1 MDNNFKLR
9 KAIIIAIALMGTGYS
24 LHSKAIGLSDIQVKS
39 YLGQPLLANIKVTG
53 LDKKMDERC
62 FTIESGD
69 SNAIS
74 QVSFRLNRSSDES
87 GVLTVTSNKAVLEPI
102 ASLTVVSHCDTT
114 FTRQYSLLID
124 PASLSQSTEP
134 NTDVMGNQST
144 SNPMN
149 AVNSVNADVSET
161 TIQANVTNMKASKRA
176 KSKVKRQIAS
186 TKLTNAQTGTS
197 SASSAQVTYLMPE
210 KLESAKPAVVE
221 KVTSKPKLTISGGN
235 LEGPDLSATS
245 MKLSFD
251 KRINTSRESNPQAY
265 AEQAEFA
272 DEVTVM
278 NNRLAHLDKQL
289 NSLYTQ
295 NTSLKQANERTQSEL
310 SSLKQQNDV
319 LRMIA
324 FCLGGGLLT
333 TGYFF
338 VDWLRR
344 RSFLV
349 QAEKEQALWESLQT
363 ANIDSD
369 GEDMIKVDE
378 NLAQQ
383 ANTSPLTTKSH
394 EESHDLGYAPLF
406 NSTYPSHQQ
415 HEIIQEETN
424 VTEDAELLISHGRIN
439 LEIELLQ
446 NHLIENPKDSA
457 STWLF
462 LLDLLAKE
470 GLQNEF
476 EIAANE
482 CKKHFN
488 VQVDGYSRPLADS
501 NSLESFERISKELQK
516 LWGTEQALM
525 FLDELIYNTRLEP
538 RAGFDK
544 PVFEELVLLREIAEE
559 EVKLAEVISLHE
571 EKTSRRQKKEKTM
584 TINLPEIEISEEFK
598 QLASETSQENAE
610 LAQADDSEEHFEFE
624 LLDIAHR

>member
-1 MDNNFKLR
+1 MVEASAVAVKQTSAAPTSTKR
-9 KAIIIAIALMGTGYS
+9 KT
-24 LHSKAIGLSDIQVKS
+24 
-39 YLGQPLLANIKVTG
+39 
-53 LDKKMDERC
+53 
-62 FTIESGD
+62 
-69 SNAIS
+69 
-74 QVSFRLNRSSDES
+74 
-87 GVLTVTSNKAVLEPI
+87 
-102 ASLTVVSHCDTT
+102 
-114 FTRQYSLLID
+114 
-124 PASLSQSTEP
+124 
-134 NTDVMGNQST
+134 
-144 SNPMN
+144 
-149 AVNSVNADVSET
+149 
-161 TIQANVTNMKASKRA
+161 
-176 KSKVKRQIAS
+176 KRQAKQQV
-186 TKLTNAQTGTS
+186 TPVAQT
-197 SASSAQVTYLMPE
+197 ASPSNGQVTYLMPE
-210 KLESAKPAVVE
+210 KTEVSKPAPSDTI
-221 KVTSKPKLTISGGN
+221 TSKPKLTISGGN
-235 LEGPDLSATS
+235 LTGVDLTEMS

-251 KRINTSRESNPQAY
+251 KRINTSRESNPQAFS
-265 AEQAEFA
+265 EQAEFA

-295 NTSLKQANERTQSEL
+295 NASLKKANEQTQGEL

-324 FCLGGGLLT
+324 FCLGGGLLA

-369 GEDMIKVDE
+369 ETDALNIDE
-378 NLAQQ
+378 NLTKQ
-383 ANTSPLTTKSH
+383 ADTRPVPVKSE
-394 EESHDLGYAPLF
+394 EESNGLGNAPLF

-424 VTEDAELLISHGRIN
+424 ITEDAELLISHGRIH
-439 LEIELLQ
+439 LAIELLQ

-470 GLQNEF
+470 GMQNEF

-501 NSLESFERISKELQK
+501 NSLESFV
-516 LWGTEQALM
+516 G
-525 FLDELIYNTRLEP
+525 IY
-538 RAGFDK
+538 K
-544 PVFEELVLLREIAEE
+544 
-559 EVKLAEVISLHE
+559 
-571 EKTSRRQKKEKTM
+571 
-584 TINLPEIEISEEFK
+584 
-598 QLASETSQENAE
+598 
-610 LAQADDSEEHFEFE
+610 
-624 LLDIAHR
+624 

>member
-24 LHSKAIGLSDIQVKS
+24 MHSKAIGLSDIQVKS
-39 YLGQPLLANIKVTG
+39 YLGQPLLANIKVSG
-53 LDKKMDERC
+53 LDNKMDERC
-62 FTIESGD
+62 FTISSD
-69 SNAIS
+69 DANAIS
-74 QVSFRLNRSSDES
+74 KVNFRLNRISDEL
-87 GVLTVTSNKAVLEPI
+87 GVLTLTSNKAVLEPI

-124 PASLSQSTEP
+124 PASATLSTESSANDDAITNNSNVDSDLGMVEASAVAVKQTSAAP
-134 NTDVMGNQST
+134 TST
-144 SNPMN
+144 
-149 AVNSVNADVSET
+149 
-161 TIQANVTNMKASKRA
+161 KR
-176 KSKVKRQIAS
+176 KTKRQAKQQV
-186 TKLTNAQTGTS
+186 TPVAQT
-197 SASSAQVTYLMPE
+197 ASPSNGQVTYLMPE
-210 KLESAKPAVVE
+210 KTEVSKPAPSDTI
-221 KVTSKPKLTISGGN
+221 TSKPKLTISGGN
-235 LEGPDLSATS
+235 LTGVDLTEMS

-251 KRINTSRESNPQAY
+251 KRINTSRESNPQAFS
-265 AEQAEFA
+265 EQAEFA

-295 NTSLKQANERTQSEL
+295 NASLKKANEQTQGEL

-324 FCLGGGLLT
+324 FCLGGGLLA

-369 GEDMIKVDE
+369 ETDALNIDE
-378 NLAQQ
+378 NLTKQ
-383 ANTSPLTTKSH
+383 ADTRPVPVKSE
-394 EESHDLGYAPLF
+394 EESNGLGNAPLF

-424 VTEDAELLISHGRIN
+424 ITEDAELLISHGRIH
-439 LEIELLQ
+439 LAIELLQ

-470 GLQNEF
+470 GMQNEF

-598 QLASETSQENAE
+598 QLALETSQENVE
-610 LAQADDSEEHFEFE
+610 NAQADHSEEHFEFE

>member
-24 LHSKAIGLSDIQVKS
+24 MHSKAIGLSDIQVRS
-39 YLGQPLLANIKVTG
+39 YLGQPLLANIKVSG

-62 FTIESGD
+62 FTINSD
-69 SNAIS
+69 DTNAIS
-74 QVSFRLNRSSDES
+74 HVNFRLNRISDEN
-87 GVLTVTSNKAVLEPI
+87 GVLTLTSNKAVLEPI

-124 PASLSQSTEP
+124 PASTTQGADSSISGDFA
-134 NTDVMGNQST
+134 NNQS
-144 SNPMN
+144 
-149 AVNSVNADVSET
+149 NADAGVDT
-161 TIQANVTNMKASKRA
+161 TNIATTTQASAAPTVAKRKA
-176 KSKVKRQIAS
+176 KRQAKQQ
-186 TKLTNAQTGTS
+186 TAPVAQ
-197 SASSAQVTYLMPE
+197 AVAPNNAQVTYLMPE
-210 KLESAKPAVVE
+210 KAEATKSAPLNVAPATAT
-221 KVTSKPKLTISGGN
+221 TSKPKLTISGGN
-235 LEGPDLSATS
+235 LTTADLSDMT

-251 KRINTSRESNPQAY
+251 KRINTSRETNPQAY
-265 AEQAEFA
+265 SEQAEFA

-289 NSLYTQ
+289 NSLYVQ
-295 NTSLKQANERTQSEL
+295 NASLKQANEQTKTEL

-324 FCLGGGLLT
+324 FCLGGGLLA

-344 RSFLV
+344 RNFLA

-363 ANIDSD
+363 ATIDSEENASFKID
-369 GEDMIKVDE
+369 EALEQKAKARQPIAKIED
-378 NLAQQ
+378 
-383 ANTSPLTTKSH
+383 
-394 EESHDLGYAPLF
+394 ESSDLGNAPLF
-406 NSTYPSHQQ
+406 NSTYPSQQQ

-424 VTEDAELLISHGRIN
+424 ITEDAELLISHGRIN
-439 LEIELLQ
+439 LAIELLQ

-470 GLQNEF
+470 GMQNEF

-488 VQVDGYSRPLADS
+488 VEVESYSRPLADS

-516 LWGTEQALM
+516 LWGTEQALI

-571 EKTSRRQKKEKTM
+571 EKTSRRQKKEKAM
-584 TINLPEIEISEEFK
+584 TINLPEIEISDEFK
-598 QLASETSQENAE
+598 QLALETSQENVE
-610 LAQADDSEEHFEFE
+610 NAQADNSEEHFEFE

>member
-24 LHSKAIGLSDIQVKS
+24 MHSKAIGLSDIQVRS
-39 YLGQPLLANIKVTG
+39 YLGQPLLANIKVSG

-62 FTIESGD
+62 FTINSD
-69 SNAIS
+69 DTNAINH
-74 QVSFRLNRSSDES
+74 VNFRLNRISDEN
-87 GVLTVTSNKAVLEPI
+87 GVLTLTSNKAVLEPI

-124 PASLSQSTEP
+124 PASTAQGFESSASEDVASTQSSEDSS
-134 NTDVMGNQST
+134 TD
-144 SNPMN
+144 
-149 AVNSVNADVSET
+149 
-161 TIQANVTNMKASKRA
+161 
-176 KSKVKRQIAS
+176 IAS
-186 TKLTNAQTGTS
+186 TAAALQTNVVSTSAKRKAKRQAKQPTAPVAQL
-197 SASSAQVTYLMPE
+197 ASPSNAQVTFLMPE
-210 KLESAKPAVVE
+210 KAEATKAAPSNVASSNA
-221 KVTSKPKLTISGGN
+221 VTSKPKLTISGGN
-235 LEGPDLSATS
+235 LTTADLSD
-245 MKLSFD
+245 MPVKLSFD
-251 KRINTSRESNPQAY
+251 KRINTSRETNPQAY
-265 AEQAEFA
+265 SEQAEFA

-289 NSLYTQ
+289 NSLYVQ
-295 NTSLKQANERTQSEL
+295 NASLKQANEHTNIEI

-324 FCLGGGLLT
+324 FCLGGGLLA

-344 RSFLV
+344 RNFLV

-363 ANIDSD
+363 ANIDS
-369 GEDMIKVDE
+369 EENVSFKVDE
-378 NLAQQ
+378 ALEQK
-383 ANTSPLTTKSH
+383 ANTRQPTAKPE
-394 EESHDLGYAPLF
+394 EESSDLGNAPLF
-406 NSTYPSHQQ
+406 NSTYPSQQQ
-415 HEIIQEETN
+415 HEIIEEATN
-424 VTEDAELLISHGRIN
+424 ITDDAELLISHGRVH
-439 LEIELLQ
+439 LAIELLQ
-446 NHLIENPKDSA
+446 NHLIEAPKDSA

-470 GLQNEF
+470 GMQNEF

-488 VQVDGYSRPLADS
+488 VQVEGFSRPLADS

-516 LWGTEQALM
+516 LWGTEQALI

-571 EKTSRRQKKEKTM
+571 EKTSRRQKKEKAM
-584 TINLPEIEISEEFK
+584 TINLPEIEISDEFK
-598 QLASETSQENAE
+598 QLALETSQENVE
-610 LAQADDSEEHFEFE
+610 NAQADNSEEHFEFE

>member
-1 MDNNFKLR
+1 VQFSSVAYKKGLIMDNNFKLR

-24 LHSKAIGLSDIQVKS
+24 LLSKAIGLGDIQVKS

-53 LDKKMDERC
+53 LDSKMDERC
-62 FTIESGD
+62 FNIKSD
-69 SNAIS
+69 DVNAIS
-74 QVSFRLNRSSDES
+74 NVKFRLSRISDES
-87 GVLTVTSNKAVLEPI
+87 GLLTLTSNKAVLEPI
-102 ASLTVVSHCDTT
+102 ASVTVVSQCDTT

-124 PASLSQSTEP
+124 PAGMNGVTT
-134 NTDVMGNQST
+134 NTIEVSDSAN
-144 SNPMN
+144 N
-149 AVNSVNADVSET
+149 ANVNNADTEVG
-161 TIQANVTNMKASKRA
+161 QAVALASVQTNNISTNRKARRQSKPKA
-176 KSKVKRQIAS
+176 DSSQVATS
-186 TKLTNAQTGTS
+186 SSNAQI
-197 SASSAQVTYLMPE
+197 TYLMPE
-210 KLESAKPAVVE
+210 KPETVKPAAV
-221 KVTSKPKLTISGGN
+221 KPKLTISGGN
-235 LEGPDLSATS
+235 LPAIDLSAMP

-251 KRINTSRESNPQAY
+251 KRINTSRETNPQAY
-265 AEQAEFA
+265 SAQAEFA

-295 NTSLKQANERTQSEL
+295 NATLEQANARSMSEL
-310 SSLKQQNDV
+310 SALKQQNDV

-324 FCLGGGLLT
+324 FCLGGGLLA

-349 QAEKEQALWESLQT
+349 QAEKEQALWESLK
-363 ANIDSD
+363 SD
-369 GEDMIKVDE
+369 EFDDEENVSFKVDTTTE
-378 NLAQQ
+378 KPT
-383 ANTSPLTTKSH
+383 NTTPLVSKADAELS
-394 EESHDLGYAPLF
+394 EMSSAPLF
-406 NSTYPSHQQ
+406 NSTYPSQQQ
-415 HEIIQEETN
+415 HEIIHEETN
-424 VTEDAELLISHGRIN
+424 ITDDAELLISHGRIH
-439 LEIELLQ
+439 LAIELLQ
-446 NHLIENPKDSA
+446 NHLMESPKDSA

-470 GLQNEF
+470 GMENDF
-476 EIAANE
+476 EIAASE

-488 VQVDGYSRPLADS
+488 VQVDGFSRPLADS

-516 LWGTEQALM
+516 LWGTEEALR

-538 RAGFDK
+538 RAGFDQ

-571 EKTSRRQKKEKTM
+571 EKTTRRQKKEKTM

-598 QLASETSQENAE
+598 QLALETSQENIE
-610 LAQADDSEEHFEFE
+610 NAQADNTEEHFEFE

>member
-24 LHSKAIGLSDIQVKS
+24 MHSKAIGLSDIQVRS
-39 YLGQPLLANIKVTG
+39 YLGQPLLANIKVSG

-62 FTIESGD
+62 FTINSD
-69 SNAIS
+69 DTNAIS
-74 QVSFRLNRSSDES
+74 HVNFRLNRISDEN
-87 GVLTVTSNKAVLEPI
+87 GVLTLTSNKAVLEPI

-124 PASLSQSTEP
+124 PASTTQGADSTTSGDFA
-134 NTDVMGNQST
+134 NNQ
-144 SNPMN
+144 
-149 AVNSVNADVSET
+149 VNADAGVDET
-161 TIQANVTNMKASKRA
+161 NTATTTQASAAPTVAKRKA
-176 KSKVKRQIAS
+176 KRQAKQQ
-186 TKLTNAQTGTS
+186 TAPAAQ
-197 SASSAQVTYLMPE
+197 AVAPNNAQVTYLMPE
-210 KLESAKPAVVE
+210 KAEATKSAPLNVAPATAT
-221 KVTSKPKLTISGGN
+221 TSKPKLTISGGN
-235 LEGPDLSATS
+235 LTTADLSDMT

-251 KRINTSRESNPQAY
+251 KRINTSRETNPQAY
-265 AEQAEFA
+265 SEQAEFA

-289 NSLYTQ
+289 NSLYVQ
-295 NTSLKQANERTQSEL
+295 NASLKQANEQTKTEL

-324 FCLGGGLLT
+324 FCLGGGLLA

-344 RSFLV
+344 RNFLA

-363 ANIDSD
+363 ATIDSEENASFKID
-369 GEDMIKVDE
+369 ETLEQKAKARQPIAKIED
-378 NLAQQ
+378 
-383 ANTSPLTTKSH
+383 
-394 EESHDLGYAPLF
+394 ESSDLGNAPLF
-406 NSTYPSHQQ
+406 NSTYPSQQQ
-415 HEIIQEETN
+415 HEIIEEETN
-424 VTEDAELLISHGRIN
+424 ITDDAELLISHGRVH
-439 LEIELLQ
+439 LAIELLQ
-446 NHLIENPKDSA
+446 NHLIEAPKDSA

-470 GLQNEF
+470 GMQNEF

-488 VQVDGYSRPLADS
+488 VQVEGFSRPLADS

-516 LWGTEQALM
+516 LWGTEQALI

-571 EKTSRRQKKEKTM
+571 EKTSRRQKKEKAM
-584 TINLPEIEISEEFK
+584 TINLPEIEISDEFK
-598 QLASETSQENAE
+598 QLALETSQENVE
-610 LAQADDSEEHFEFE
+610 NAQADNSEEHFEFE

>member
-24 LHSKAIGLSDIQVKS
+24 MHSKAIGLSDIQVRS
-39 YLGQPLLANIKVTG
+39 YLGQPLLANIKVSG

-62 FTIESGD
+62 FTINSD
-69 SNAIS
+69 DTNAIS
-74 QVSFRLNRSSDES
+74 QVNFRLNRISDEN
-87 GVLTVTSNKAVLEPI
+87 GVLTLTSNKAVLEPI

-124 PASLSQSTEP
+124 PASTVQGAE
-134 NTDVMGNQST
+134 
-144 SNPMN
+144 
-149 AVNSVNADVSET
+149 
-161 TIQANVTNMKASKRA
+161 
-176 KSKVKRQIAS
+176 
-186 TKLTNAQTGTS
+186 S
-197 SASSAQVTYLMPE
+197 SASDDAASAQSSEDSSTDITMTAATIQTNVVSSSAKRKAKRQAKQPTAPVAQVASPSNAQVTYLMPE
-210 KLESAKPAVVE
+210 KAGAAKAAPSNVAPSNAVI
-221 KVTSKPKLTISGGN
+221 SKPKLTISGGN
-235 LEGPDLSATS
+235 LTTSDLSD
-245 MKLSFD
+245 MPVKLSFD
-251 KRINTSRESNPQAY
+251 KRINTSRETNPQAY
-265 AEQAEFA
+265 SEQAEFA

-289 NSLYTQ
+289 NSLYVQ
-295 NTSLKQANERTQSEL
+295 NASLKQANEHTNIEI

-324 FCLGGGLLT
+324 FCLGGGLLA

-344 RSFLV
+344 RNFLV

-363 ANIDSD
+363 ANIDS
-369 GEDMIKVDE
+369 EENVSFKIDE
-378 NLAQQ
+378 ALEQK
-383 ANTSPLTTKSH
+383 ANTRQPTTKSE
-394 EESHDLGYAPLF
+394 EESSDLGNAPLF
-406 NSTYPSHQQ
+406 NSTYPSQQQ
-415 HEIIQEETN
+415 HEIIEEETN
-424 VTEDAELLISHGRIN
+424 ITDDAELLISHGRVH
-439 LEIELLQ
+439 LAIELLQ
-446 NHLIENPKDSA
+446 NHLIEAPKDSA

-470 GLQNEF
+470 GMQNEF

-488 VQVDGYSRPLADS
+488 VQVEGFSRPLADS

-516 LWGTEQALM
+516 LWGTEQALI

-571 EKTSRRQKKEKTM
+571 EKTSRRQKKEKAM

-598 QLASETSQENAE
+598 QLALETSQENVE
-610 LAQADDSEEHFEFE
+610 NAQADNSEEHFEFE

>member
-24 LHSKAIGLSDIQVKS
+24 MHSKAIGLSDIQVRS
-39 YLGQPLLANIKVTG
+39 FLGQPLLANIKVSG

-62 FTIESGD
+62 FTINSD
-69 SNAIS
+69 DTNAIS
-74 QVSFRLNRSSDES
+74 HVNFRLNRISDEN
-87 GVLTVTSNKAVLEPI
+87 GVLTLTSNKAVLEPI

-124 PASLSQSTEP
+124 PASTTQGADST
-134 NTDVMGNQST
+134 TSGDFVINQSNSDVGIDET
-144 SNPMN
+144 ST
-149 AVNSVNADVSET
+149 AT
-161 TIQANVTNMKASKRA
+161 TTQASAAPTVAKRKA
-176 KSKVKRQIAS
+176 KRQAKQQS
-186 TKLTNAQTGTS
+186 APAAQVV
-197 SASSAQVTYLMPE
+197 APNNAQVTYLMPE
-210 KLESAKPAVVE
+210 KAEATKSAPLNVAPSSA
-221 KVTSKPKLTISGGN
+221 VTSKPKLTISGGN
-235 LEGPDLSATS
+235 LTTADLSD
-245 MKLSFD
+245 MPVKLSFD
-251 KRINTSRESNPQAY
+251 KRINTSRETNPQAY
-265 AEQAEFA
+265 SEQAEFA

-289 NSLYTQ
+289 NSLYVQ
-295 NTSLKQANERTQSEL
+295 NASLKQANEQTKTEL

-324 FCLGGGLLT
+324 FCLGGGLLA

-344 RSFLV
+344 RNFLA

-363 ANIDSD
+363 ATIDS
-369 GEDMIKVDE
+369 EDNASFKIDE
-378 NLAQQ
+378 TLEQD
-383 ANTSPLTTKSH
+383 ANTRQPTAKSD
-394 EESHDLGYAPLF
+394 EESTDLGNAPLF
-406 NSTYPSHQQ
+406 NSTYPSQQQ

-424 VTEDAELLISHGRIN
+424 ITEDAELLISHGRIN
-439 LEIELLQ
+439 LAIELLQ
-446 NHLIENPKDSA
+446 NHLIEAPKDSA

-470 GLQNEF
+470 GMQNEF

-488 VQVDGYSRPLADS
+488 VEVEGYSRPLADS
-501 NSLESFERISKELQK
+501 SSLESFERISKELQK
-516 LWGTEQALM
+516 LWGTEQALI

-538 RAGFDK
+538 RVGFDK

-571 EKTSRRQKKEKTM
+571 EKTSRRQKKEKAM
-584 TINLPEIEISEEFK
+584 TINLPEIEISDEFK
-598 QLASETSQENAE
+598 QLALETSQENVE
-610 LAQADDSEEHFEFE
+610 NAQADNSEEHFEFE

>member
-24 LHSKAIGLSDIQVKS
+24 MHSKAIGLSDIQVRS
-39 YLGQPLLANIKVTG
+39 YLGQPLLANIKVSG

-62 FTIESGD
+62 FTINSD
-69 SNAIS
+69 DTNAIS
-74 QVSFRLNRSSDES
+74 HVNFRLNRISDEN
-87 GVLTVTSNKAVLEPI
+87 GVLTLTSNKAVLEPI

-124 PASLSQSTEP
+124 PASTTQGADS
-134 NTDVMGNQST
+134 ST
-144 SNPMN
+144 SGDFANN
-149 AVNSVNADVSET
+149 QVNADAGIDET
-161 TIQANVTNMKASKRA
+161 NTATTTQASAAPTVAKRKA
-176 KSKVKRQIAS
+176 KRQAKQQTS
-186 TKLTNAQTGTS
+186 PAAQVV
-197 SASSAQVTYLMPE
+197 APNNAQVTYLMPE
-210 KLESAKPAVVE
+210 KAEATKSAPLNAAPATS
-221 KVTSKPKLTISGGN
+221 VTSKPKLTISGGN
-235 LEGPDLSATS
+235 LTTADLSDMT

-251 KRINTSRESNPQAY
+251 KRINTSRETNPQAY
-265 AEQAEFA
+265 SEQAEFA

-289 NSLYTQ
+289 NSLYVQ
-295 NTSLKQANERTQSEL
+295 NASLKQANEQTKTEL

-324 FCLGGGLLT
+324 FCLGGGLLA

-344 RSFLV
+344 RNFLA

-363 ANIDSD
+363 ATIDSEENASFKID
-369 GEDMIKVDE
+369 ETLEQKAKARQPIAKIED
-378 NLAQQ
+378 
-383 ANTSPLTTKSH
+383 
-394 EESHDLGYAPLF
+394 ESSDLGNAPLF
-406 NSTYPSHQQ
+406 NSTYPSQQQ
-415 HEIIQEETN
+415 HEIIEEETN
-424 VTEDAELLISHGRIN
+424 ITDDAELLISHGRVH
-439 LEIELLQ
+439 LAIELLQ
-446 NHLIENPKDSA
+446 NHLIEAPKDSA

-470 GLQNEF
+470 GMQNEF

-488 VQVDGYSRPLADS
+488 VQVEGFSRPLADS

-516 LWGTEQALM
+516 LWGTEQALI

-571 EKTSRRQKKEKTM
+571 EKTSRRQKKEKAM
-584 TINLPEIEISEEFK
+584 TINLPEIEISDEFK
-598 QLASETSQENAE
+598 QLALETSQENVE
-610 LAQADDSEEHFEFE
+610 NAQADNSEEHFEFE

>member
-24 LHSKAIGLSDIQVKS
+24 MHSKAIGLSDIQVRS
-39 YLGQPLLANIKVTG
+39 YLGQPLLANIKVSG

-62 FTIESGD
+62 FTINSD
-69 SNAIS
+69 DTNAIS
-74 QVSFRLNRSSDES
+74 HVNFRLNRISDEN
-87 GVLTVTSNKAVLEPI
+87 GVLTLTSNKAVLEPI

-124 PASLSQSTEP
+124 PASTTQGADS
-134 NTDVMGNQST
+134 ST
-144 SNPMN
+144 SVDFANN
-149 AVNSVNADVSET
+149 QVNADAGIDET
-161 TIQANVTNMKASKRA
+161 NTATTTQASAAPTVAKRKA
-176 KSKVKRQIAS
+176 KRQARQQ
-186 TKLTNAQTGTS
+186 TAPAAQ
-197 SASSAQVTYLMPE
+197 AVAPNNAQVTYLMPE
-210 KLESAKPAVVE
+210 KAEATKSAPLNAAPATAT
-221 KVTSKPKLTISGGN
+221 TSKPKLTISGGN
-235 LEGPDLSATS
+235 LTTADLSDMT

-251 KRINTSRESNPQAY
+251 KRINTSRETNPQAY
-265 AEQAEFA
+265 SEQAEFA

-289 NSLYTQ
+289 NSLYVQ
-295 NTSLKQANERTQSEL
+295 NASLKQANEQTKTEL

-324 FCLGGGLLT
+324 FCLGGGLLA

-344 RSFLV
+344 RNFLA

-363 ANIDSD
+363 ATIDSEENASFKID
-369 GEDMIKVDE
+369 ETLEQKAKARQPIAKIED
-378 NLAQQ
+378 
-383 ANTSPLTTKSH
+383 
-394 EESHDLGYAPLF
+394 ESSDLGNAPLF
-406 NSTYPSHQQ
+406 NSTYPSQQQ
-415 HEIIQEETN
+415 HEIIEEETN
-424 VTEDAELLISHGRIN
+424 ITDDAELLISHGRVH
-439 LEIELLQ
+439 LAIELLQ
-446 NHLIENPKDSA
+446 NHLIEAPKDSA

-470 GLQNEF
+470 GMQNEF

-488 VQVDGYSRPLADS
+488 VQVEGFSRPLADS

-516 LWGTEQALM
+516 LWGTEQALI

-571 EKTSRRQKKEKTM
+571 EKTSRRQKKEKAM

-598 QLASETSQENAE
+598 QLALETSQENVE
-610 LAQADDSEEHFEFE
+610 NAQADNSEEHFEFE

>member
-24 LHSKAIGLSDIQVKS
+24 MHSKAIGLSDIQVGS
-39 YLGQPLLANIKVTG
+39 YLGQPLLANIKVSG

-62 FTIESGD
+62 FTINSD
-69 SNAIS
+69 DTNAIS
-74 QVSFRLNRSSDES
+74 NVNFRLNRISDEN
-87 GVLTVTSNKAVLEPI
+87 GVLTLTSNKAVLEPI

-124 PASLSQSTEP
+124 PASTTLG
-134 NTDVMGNQST
+134 TD
-144 SNPMN
+144 
-149 AVNSVNADVSET
+149 
-161 TIQANVTNMKASKRA
+161 
-176 KSKVKRQIAS
+176 
-186 TKLTNAQTGTS
+186 S
-197 SASSAQVTYLMPE
+197 SASDDIANNQSNVDAGADASTNVAATQTNNNAVSAGTKRKAKRQAKQQKAPAAQIVEPSNTQVTYLMPE
-210 KLESAKPAVVE
+210 KAEATKTAPATA
-221 KVTSKPKLTISGGN
+221 VTSKPKLTISGGN
-235 LEGPDLSATS
+235 LTTADLSEMP

-251 KRINTSRESNPQAY
+251 KRINTSRETNPQAY
-265 AEQAEFA
+265 SEQAEFA

-289 NSLYTQ
+289 NSLYAQ
-295 NTSLKQANERTQSEL
+295 NASLKQANENTKSEL

-324 FCLGGGLLT
+324 FCLGGGLLA

-344 RSFLV
+344 RNFLA

-363 ANIDSD
+363 ANIDS
-369 GEDMIKVDE
+369 EENASFKIDE
-378 NLAQQ
+378 ALEQKASARQPT
-383 ANTSPLTTKSH
+383 AKSD
-394 EESHDLGYAPLF
+394 EESSDLGNAPLF
-406 NSTYPSHQQ
+406 NSTYPSQQQ

-424 VTEDAELLISHGRIN
+424 ITEDAELLISHGRIN
-439 LEIELLQ
+439 LAIELLQ

-470 GLQNEF
+470 GMQNEF

-488 VQVDGYSRPLADS
+488 VEVEGYSRPLADS

-516 LWGTEQALM
+516 IWGTEQALV

-598 QLASETSQENAE
+598 QLALETSQENVE
-610 LAQADDSEEHFEFE
+610 MAQAENSEEHFEFE

>member
-24 LHSKAIGLSDIQVKS
+24 MHSKAIGLSDIQVKS
-39 YLGQPLLANIKVTG
+39 YLGQPLLANIKVSG

-62 FTIESGD
+62 FTINSD
-69 SNAIS
+69 DPNAIN
-74 QVSFRLNRSSDES
+74 QVNFRLNRISDES
-87 GVLTVTSNKAVLEPI
+87 GVLTLTSTKAVLEPI

-124 PASLSQSTEP
+124 PASLTQGSAP
-134 NTDVMGNQST
+134 NADAQNQSS
-144 SNPMN
+144 SN
-149 AVNSVNADVSET
+149 SEST
-161 TIQANVTNMKASKRA
+161 ANVDGSDGDSQAAATSVKTTNNTKRKA
-176 KSKVKRQIAS
+176 KRQNKSATES
-186 TKLTNAQTGTS
+186 NVQTVAPS
-197 SASSAQVTYLMPE
+197 NAQVTYLMPE
-210 KLESAKPAVVE
+210 NKAPKKPTVDEVVA
-221 KVTSKPKLTISGGN
+221 TKPKLTISGGN
-235 LEGPDLSATS
+235 LNGVDLSDMS

-251 KRINTSRESNPQAY
+251 KRINTSREINPQAY
-265 AEQAEFA
+265 SEQAEFA

-295 NTSLKQANERTQSEL
+295 NASLKKANERSQTEL

-324 FCLGGGLLT
+324 FCLGGGLLA

-369 GEDMIKVDE
+369 VQDSLKIDE
-378 NLAQQ
+378 SLAQQ
-383 ANTSPLTTKSH
+383 ANARPLATQH
-394 EESHDLGYAPLF
+394 DEESHELGNAPLF

-424 VTEDAELLISHGRIN
+424 ITEDAELLISHGRIN
-439 LEIELLQ
+439 LAIELLQ

-470 GLQNEF
+470 GMQKEF

-488 VQVDGYSRPLADS
+488 VEVEGYSRPLADS

-516 LWGTEQALM
+516 IWGTEQALV

-598 QLASETSQENAE
+598 QLALETSQENVE
-610 LAQADDSEEHFEFE
+610 NAQAENSEEHFEFE

>member
-1 MDNNFKLR
+1 
-9 KAIIIAIALMGTGYS
+9 
-24 LHSKAIGLSDIQVKS
+24 
-39 YLGQPLLANIKVTG
+39 
-53 LDKKMDERC
+53 MDERC
-62 FTIESGD
+62 FSITSDDI
-69 SNAIS
+69 NAIS
-74 QVSFRLNRSSDES
+74 NVNFRLNRVSDEN
-87 GVLTVTSNKAVLEPI
+87 GLLTLSSSKAVLEPI
-102 ASLTVVSHCDTT
+102 ASLTVVSHCDTS

-124 PASLSQSTEP
+124 PASLTQSGEV
-134 NTDVMGNQST
+134 NTNTPVSLDNVDSGTIEST
-144 SNPMN
+144 D
-149 AVNSVNADVSET
+149 AVVSEVGAIKAT
-161 TIQANVTNMKASKRA
+161 QRNTASANSKRKAQRQA
-176 KSKVKRQIAS
+176 KPQATTVTPA
-186 TKLTNAQTGTS
+186 A
-197 SASSAQVTYLMPE
+197 SASNAQVTYLAPE
-210 KLESAKPAVVE
+210 KTEIAKS
-221 KVTSKPKLTISGGN
+221 VTTKPKLTISGGN
-235 LEGPDLSATS
+235 LSVVDLSNMP

-251 KRINTSRESNPQAY
+251 KRINTSRETNPQAFS
-265 AEQAEFA
+265 EQAEFA

-295 NTSLKQANERTQSEL
+295 NATLKQANASTQSEL
-310 SSLKQQNDV
+310 STLKQQNDV

-324 FCLGGGLLT
+324 FCLGGGLLA

-344 RSFLV
+344 RSFLM

-363 ANIDSD
+363 ATIDSE
-369 GEDMIKVDE
+369 EDAAA
-378 NLAQQ
+378 NLDVVSEQP
-383 ANTSPLTTKSH
+383 ANTRQFVAKADEDSS
-394 EESHDLGYAPLF
+394 DLGNAPLF
-406 NSTYPSHQQ
+406 NSTYPSQQQ

-424 VTEDAELLISHGRIN
+424 ITDDAELLISHGRIH
-439 LEIELLQ
+439 LAIELLQ
-446 NHLIENPKDSA
+446 NHLIETPKDSA

-470 GLQNEF
+470 GMQNEF

-488 VQVDGYSRPLADS
+488 VQVEGFSRPLADS
-501 NSLESFERISKELQK
+501 SSLESFERISKELQK

-538 RAGFDK
+538 RIGFDQ

-571 EKTSRRQKKEKTM
+571 EKTSRRQKKEKAM

-598 QLASETSQENAE
+598 QLALETSQENVQNAT
-610 LAQADDSEEHFEFE
+610 ADDSEEHFEFE

>member
-24 LHSKAIGLSDIQVKS
+24 LHSKAIGLGDIQVKS

-53 LDKKMDERC
+53 LDSKMDERC
-62 FTIESGD
+62 FNIKSD
-69 SNAIS
+69 DVNAIS
-74 QVSFRLNRSSDES
+74 NVNFRLSRISDES
-87 GVLTVTSNKAVLEPI
+87 GLLTLTSNKAVLEPI
-102 ASLTVVSHCDTT
+102 ASVTVVSQCDTT

-124 PASLSQSTEP
+124 PAGMNGVTT
-134 NTDVMGNQST
+134 NTIEVSDSAN
-144 SNPMN
+144 N
-149 AVNSVNADVSET
+149 ANVNNADSEVG
-161 TIQANVTNMKASKRA
+161 QGVALAAVQTNNTN
-176 KSKVKRQIAS
+176 AS
-186 TKLTNAQTGTS
+186 TNRKARRQ
-197 SASSAQVTYLMPE
+197 AKPKADSAQVTPSSSNAQITYLMPE
-210 KLESAKPAVVE
+210 KPETVKPVAV
-221 KVTSKPKLTISGGN
+221 KPKLTISGGN
-235 LEGPDLSATS
+235 LPAIDLSAMP

-251 KRINTSRESNPQAY
+251 KRINTSRETNPQAY
-265 AEQAEFA
+265 SAQAEFA

-295 NTSLKQANERTQSEL
+295 NATLKQANARSMSEV
-310 SSLKQQNDV
+310 SALKQQNDV

-324 FCLGGGLLT
+324 FCLGGGLLA

-349 QAEKEQALWESLQT
+349 QAEKEQALWESLQSDEFDAEENVT
-363 ANIDSD
+363 FKIDSSS
-369 GEDMIKVDE
+369 EKTTFTAPKSSKADE
-378 NLAQQ
+378 ELSEMSN
-383 ANTSPLTTKSH
+383 
-394 EESHDLGYAPLF
+394 APLF
-406 NSTYPSHQQ
+406 NSTYPSQQQ
-415 HEIIQEETN
+415 HEIIHEETN
-424 VTEDAELLISHGRIN
+424 ITDDAELLISHGRIH
-439 LEIELLQ
+439 LAIELLQ
-446 NHLIENPKDSA
+446 NHLIETPKDSA

-470 GLQNEF
+470 GMQNEF

-488 VQVDGYSRPLADS
+488 VQVDGFSRPLADS

-516 LWGTEQALM
+516 LWGTEEALR

-538 RAGFDK
+538 RAGFDQ

-559 EVKLAEVISLHE
+559 EVKLAEVISLHK
-571 EKTSRRQKKEKTM
+571 EKTTRRQKKEKTM

-598 QLASETSQENAE
+598 QLALVLKHQLKT
-610 LAQADDSEEHFEFE
+610 
-624 LLDIAHR
+624 

>member
-24 LHSKAIGLSDIQVKS
+24 MHSKAIGLSDIQVRS
-39 YLGQPLLANIKVTG
+39 YLGQPLLANIKVSG

-62 FTIESGD
+62 FTINSD
-69 SNAIS
+69 DTNAIS
-74 QVSFRLNRSSDES
+74 HVNFRLNRISDEN
-87 GVLTVTSNKAVLEPI
+87 GVLTLTSNKAVLEPI

-124 PASLSQSTEP
+124 PASTTQGADSSISGDFA
-134 NTDVMGNQST
+134 NNQS
-144 SNPMN
+144 
-149 AVNSVNADVSET
+149 NADAGVDT
-161 TIQANVTNMKASKRA
+161 TNIATTTQASAAPTVTKRKA
-176 KSKVKRQIAS
+176 KRQAKQQ
-186 TKLTNAQTGTS
+186 TAPVAQ
-197 SASSAQVTYLMPE
+197 AVAPNNAQVTYLMPE
-210 KLESAKPAVVE
+210 KAEATKSAPLNVAPATAT
-221 KVTSKPKLTISGGN
+221 TSKPKLTISGGN
-235 LEGPDLSATS
+235 LTTADLSDMT

-251 KRINTSRESNPQAY
+251 KRINTSRETNPQAY
-265 AEQAEFA
+265 SEQAEFA

-289 NSLYTQ
+289 NSLYVQ
-295 NTSLKQANERTQSEL
+295 NASLKQANEQTKTEL

-324 FCLGGGLLT
+324 FCLGGGLLA

-344 RSFLV
+344 RNFLA

-363 ANIDSD
+363 ATIDSEENASFKID
-369 GEDMIKVDE
+369 EALEQKAKARQPIAKIED
-378 NLAQQ
+378 
-383 ANTSPLTTKSH
+383 
-394 EESHDLGYAPLF
+394 ESSDLGNAPLF
-406 NSTYPSHQQ
+406 NSTYPSQQQ

-424 VTEDAELLISHGRIN
+424 ITEDAELLISHGRIN
-439 LEIELLQ
+439 LAIELLQ

-470 GLQNEF
+470 GMQNEF

-488 VQVDGYSRPLADS
+488 VEVESYSRPLADS

-516 LWGTEQALM
+516 LWGTEQALI

-571 EKTSRRQKKEKTM
+571 EKTSRRQKKEKAM
-584 TINLPEIEISEEFK
+584 TINLPEIEISDEFK
-598 QLASETSQENAE
+598 QLALETSQENVE
-610 LAQADDSEEHFEFE
+610 NAQADNSEEHFEFE

>member
-24 LHSKAIGLSDIQVKS
+24 MHSKAIGLSDIQVKS
-39 YLGQPLLANIKVTG
+39 YLGQPLLANIKVSG

-62 FTIESGD
+62 FTINSD
-69 SNAIS
+69 DPNAIN
-74 QVSFRLNRSSDES
+74 QVNFRLNRISDES
-87 GVLTVTSNKAVLEPI
+87 GVLTLTSTKAVLEPI

-124 PASLSQSTEP
+124 PASLTQGSAP
-134 NTDVMGNQST
+134 
-144 SNPMN
+144 
-149 AVNSVNADVSET
+149 NADAQNQPSSNSEST
-161 TIQANVTNMKASKRA
+161 ANVDGSDGDSQAAATSVKTTNNTKRKA
-176 KSKVKRQIAS
+176 KRQSKSAPAS
-186 TKLTNAQTGTS
+186 NAQTVAPS
-197 SASSAQVTYLMPE
+197 NAQVTYLMPE
-210 KLESAKPAVVE
+210 NKAPKKPIVDEVVA
-221 KVTSKPKLTISGGN
+221 TKPKLTISGGN
-235 LEGPDLSATS
+235 LNGVDLSEMS

-265 AEQAEFA
+265 SEQAEFA

-295 NTSLKQANERTQSEL
+295 NASLKQANERSQSEL

-324 FCLGGGLLT
+324 FCLGGGLLA

-369 GEDMIKVDE
+369 VQDSLKIDE
-378 NLAQQ
+378 SLAKQSN
-383 ANTSPLTTKSH
+383 ARPLATQH
-394 EESHDLGYAPLF
+394 DEESHELGNVPLF

-424 VTEDAELLISHGRIN
+424 ITEDAELLISHGRIN
-439 LEIELLQ
+439 LAIELLQ

-470 GLQNEF
+470 GMQKEF

-488 VQVDGYSRPLADS
+488 VEVEGYSRPLADS

-516 LWGTEQALM
+516 IWGTEQALV

-598 QLASETSQENAE
+598 QLALETSQENVE
-610 LAQADDSEEHFEFE
+610 NAQAENSEEHFEFE